1 MKKVFSLILALGLI
15 ASLTACGGGNASG
28 NETGDSAPAASTAKL
43 RFVTGGESGTYYA
56 FGSVIAQHA
65 TNNTDVSV
73 TGLVGNG
80 SKSNVEELADGNA
93 ELAFCQS
100 DVMAY
105 AYNGTNLFENP
116 IDCFSTVAALYMEDV
131 QIVTTDPSIKTVAD
145 LAGKNVSVG
154 AAGSGVY
161 FNAVDILSAYG
172 LGDLDADG
180 KFTKINATYQSFGD
194 SADSLKD
201 GKIDAAFIVAGAP
214 TTAIMDLSTTK
225 AAYLVSLDDAHIDE
239 LLAASPYYTKH
250 VIPAGTYN
258 GQDEDVT
265 TVAVGAVILAR
276 DDVSEDA
283 IYALTADIFDNAPDL
298 ISSHAKYGELST
310 EFGAS
315 ITSVPYHPGAAKYF
329 AEKGFEVASVKEG
342 AGATDSR
349 NLRFVTGG
357 ESGTYYAFGSV
368 IAQHASNNAGVSV
381 VGLVGNGSQAN
392 IQELAD
398 GTADLAF
405 CQSDVMAYA
414 YNGTNLFDAKVEG
427 FSTVAALYME
437 QVQIVTT
444 NPSIKTVEDLKG
456 KAVSIGAPGSGV
468 YFNAI
473 DVLGAYGLTEN
484 DIKPTYQ
491 SFGDSADAL
500 KNGQIDAAFIVAGAP
515 TTAVTDLATTKDTYL
530 VSLDGEHI
538 AKLLETSDYYTETVI
553 AKDVYFGD

>member
-28 NETGDSAPAASTAKL
+28 NETGDSAPTASTAKL

-105 AYNGTNLFENP
+105 AYNGTNLFESP

-214 TTAIMDLSTTK
+214 TTAVTDLATTK
-225 AAYLVSLDDAHIDE
+225 DVHLVSLDDEHIAK
-239 LLAASPYYTKH
+239 LLETSDYYTKT
-250 VIPAGTYN
+250 VISKDVYGL
-258 GQDEDVT
+258 DEDVT
-265 TVAVGAVILAR
+265 TVAVAAVILAR
-276 DDVSEDA
+276 NDVSEDA
-283 IYALTADIFDNAPDL
+283 IYALTADIFDNAADL
-298 ISSHAKYGELST
+298 VSSHAKYGELSL
-310 EFGAS
+310 EFGSS

-329 AEKGFEVASVKEG
+329 AEKGF
-342 AGATDSR
+342 
-349 NLRFVTGG
+349 
-357 ESGTYYAFGSV
+357 
-368 IAQHASNNAGVSV
+368 
-381 VGLVGNGSQAN
+381 
-392 IQELAD
+392 
-398 GTADLAF
+398 
-405 CQSDVMAYA
+405 
-414 YNGTNLFDAKVEG
+414 
-427 FSTVAALYME
+427 TV
-437 QVQIVTT
+437 Q
-444 NPSIKTVEDLKG
+444 
-456 KAVSIGAPGSGV
+456 
-468 YFNAI
+468 
-473 DVLGAYGLTEN
+473 
-484 DIKPTYQ
+484 
-491 SFGDSADAL
+491 
-500 KNGQIDAAFIVAGAP
+500 
-515 TTAVTDLATTKDTYL
+515 
-530 VSLDGEHI
+530 
-538 AKLLETSDYYTETVI
+538 
-553 AKDVYFGD
+553 

>member
-1 MKKVFSLILALGLI
+1 MKKFFALILALVMAL
-15 ASLTACGGGNASG
+15 SLVACGGGSDNSSG
-28 NETGDSAPAASTAKL
+28 DAVVE
-43 RFVTGGESGTYYA
+43 R
-56 FGSVIAQHA
+56 
-65 TNNTDVSV
+65 TD
-73 TGLVGNG
+73 T
-80 SKSNVEELADGNA
+80 
-93 ELAFCQS
+93 
-100 DVMAY
+100 
-105 AYNGTNLFENP
+105 
-116 IDCFSTVAALYMEDV
+116 
-131 QIVTTDPSIKTVAD
+131 
-145 LAGKNVSVG
+145 
-154 AAGSGVY
+154 
-161 FNAVDILSAYG
+161 
-172 LGDLDADG
+172 
-180 KFTKINATYQSFGD
+180 
-194 SADSLKD
+194 
-201 GKIDAAFIVAGAP
+201 
-214 TTAIMDLSTTK
+214 
-225 AAYLVSLDDAHIDE
+225 
-239 LLAASPYYTKH
+239 
-250 VIPAGTYN
+250 
-258 GQDEDVT
+258 T

-276 DDVSEDA
+276 DDVAEDDV
-283 IYALTADIFDNAPDL
+283 YKFVADIFDNAESL
-298 ISSHAKYGELST
+298 VSSHAKYAELSL
-310 EFGAS
+310 EYGAS

-329 AEKGFEVASVKEG
+329 AEKGIEVASVKEG

-444 NPSIKTVEDLKG
+444 NPDIKTVEDLKG

-473 DVLGAYGLTEN
+473 DVLGAYGLTES

-530 VSLDGEHI
+530 VSLDDEHI
-538 AKLLETSDYYTETVI
+538 ATLLETSDYYTKTVI
-553 AKDVYFGD
+553 AKDVYFAD